1 MKDIFRL
8 ALVLT
13 LITSGAGLVLSL
25 AEQVTREPIAEQRR
39 QETLRALREVLP
51 TFDNQPDQD
60 VVTLEVGRDRRG
72 APLERTFYRG
82 RLEGEISGV
91 AFVVVAPDGY
101 SGNIHIMVG
110 VAPEAKVSGIAILH
124 HAETPG
130 LGDKIEDDWF
140 RKQFVGKTRDN
151 VRWSVK
157 KDGGDFDQLTG
168 ATISARAVVGAV
180 LDGLEFF
187 RAEREK
193 ILASAPQG
201 GS

>member
-51 TFDNQPDQD
+51 AFDNQPDQD

-187 RAEREK
+187 RAERET